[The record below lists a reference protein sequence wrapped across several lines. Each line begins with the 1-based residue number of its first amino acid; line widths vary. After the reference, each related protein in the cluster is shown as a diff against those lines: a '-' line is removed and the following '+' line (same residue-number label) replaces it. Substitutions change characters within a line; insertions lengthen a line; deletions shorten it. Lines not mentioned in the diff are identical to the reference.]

1 MENRVIFSLED
12 QILLSYNPPQ
22 SHDLEIKAKPIGFNK
37 DRDTPGLDFLPFF
50 FGEKMTYG
58 GPMPRLI
65 ETLSQ

>member
-22 SHDLEIKAKPIGFNK
+22 SHDLEIEAKPIGFNK

-50 FGEKMTYG
+50 WRKNDV
-58 GPMPRLI
+58 RWANAKAD
-65 ETLSQ
+65 

>member
-22 SHDLEIKAKPIGFNK
+22 SHDLEIEAKPIGFNK

-50 FGEKMTYG
+50 LEKK
-58 GPMPRLI
+58 
-65 ETLSQ
+65 